1 MNEHGSIMVSDFPLL
16 SSAILH
22 EVKNHLAALQLRLA
36 ARGDASNEQ
45 ALVAN
50 CAQRLTDLLL
60 AQRVASGM
68 LLADVDAHSPA
79 DLLQDLATGYVELFP
94 ALDIEVNL
102 DQDPNTAFYD
112 VFLLRMA
119 LGNALHNA
127 CHHARKQVQLSV
139 HSSNEGTVF
148 QITDDGPGFPSD
160 FLAQGAAA
168 PSNPGQTGTGLG
180 LYLAGRIAA
189 LHRLGAHAGRVE
201 LANAKAGG
209 GIFRLIVP

>member
-1 MNEHGSIMVSDFPLL
+1 MNDHGGIMGSDFPLL

-22 EVKNHLAALQLRLA
+22 EVKNHLTELQWRLA
-36 ARGDASNEQ
+36 ARSDASAEQ

-60 AQRVASGM
+60 AQRDVSGL
-68 LLADVDAHSPA
+68 LLADIDAHCPA
-79 DLLQDLATGYVELFP
+79 DLLQELATGYAGLFP
-94 ALDIEVNL
+94 TLTVDVQLDNAPV
-102 DQDPNTAFYD
+102 TAFYD
-112 VFLLRMA
+112 AFLVRLA

-148 QITDDGPGFPSD
+148 QMTDDGPGFPSD

-189 LHRLGAHAGRVE
+189 LHRLGEHTGRVE